1 MEPITVAPYRRL
13 FLGIILVFASLAAGR
28 ACEAQQRIV
37 ANLPDAPKPTQPP
50 DEPQPK
56 ASNTHPKTTYD
67 ILSRRSFFFPDLA
80 FTTRPLSTGQKFLLA
95 ADETVAPSALI
106 VATMSAGIAQ
116 ARNSWPGYGQGW
128 NAYGKRY
135 GATLALNASTD
146 MFGTFLLPSV
156 LHHDPRYFVLAHGTF
171 SQKIGHALKS
181 VLVTRTDSGGRA
193 VNISGVLGPLGAEG
207 LANTYLPDAERTAG
221 QTFERFG
228 IQMAVIAGGNIAKE
242 FWPAIFKTLR
252 IGKVV
257 PGASPDAPSDSP
269 KQ

>member
-1 MEPITVAPYRRL
+1 MDPITRARYKPL
-13 FLGIILVFASLAAGR
+13 FPVLIALFVSMMTGLVCA
-28 ACEAQQRIV
+28 AQQRIV
-37 ANLPDAPKPTQPP
+37 ANLPDAPTPNNPP
-50 DEPQPK
+50 KEAQQDAN
-56 ASNTHPKTTYD
+56 ASRTKTTYD

-80 FTTRPLSTGQKFLLA
+80 YTTRPLSSGQKFLLA
-95 ADETVAPSALI
+95 ADESAAPSALI
-106 VATMSAGIAQ
+106 VAAMSAGITQ

-156 LHHDPRYFVLAHGTF
+156 LHHDPRYFVLAHGTLT
-171 SQKIGHALKS
+171 QKVGHALKS

-193 VNISGVLGPLGAEG
+193 PNISGVLGPLGAEG
-207 LANTYLPDAERTAG
+207 LANTYLPDSERTAG

-228 IQMAVIAGGNIAKE
+228 IQMAVIAGANVAKQ

-257 PGASPDAPSDSP
+257 PGATPDARSDSP
-269 KQ
+269 RQ

>member
-1 MEPITVAPYRRL
+1 MEPISRAPSQRL
-13 FLGIILVFASLAAGR
+13 FLVLIALFVSMASGR
-28 ACEAQQRIV
+28 ACAAQQHV
-37 ANLPDAPKPTQPP
+37 LANLPDAPTPKEPL
-50 DEPQPK
+50 DEPQQK
-56 ASNTHPKTTYD
+56 AATSRPTTTYD

-80 FTTRPLSTGQKFLLA
+80 YTTRPLSSGQKFLLA
-95 ADETVAPSALI
+95 ADESAAPSALI
-106 VATMSAGIAQ
+106 VAAMSAGITQ

-156 LHHDPRYFVLAHGTF
+156 LHHDPRYFVLSHGTF
-171 SQKIGHALKS
+171 SQKVGHALKS

-193 VNISGVLGPLGAEG
+193 PNISGILGPLGAEG
-207 LANTYLPDAERTAG
+207 LANTYLPDAERSAG

-228 IQMAVIAGGNIAKE
+228 IQIAVIAAGNVAKE

-252 IGKVV
+252 VGKVM
-257 PGASPDAPSDSP
+257 PGASPDARSDSAR
-269 KQ
+269 Q

>member
-1 MEPITVAPYRRL
+1 MELFTRAPNQRL
-13 FLGIILVFASLAAGR
+13 FLVLVALFVAMAAGR
-28 ACEAQQRIV
+28 ACAAQQRIV
-37 ANLPDAPKPTQPP
+37 TDLPDAPT
-50 DEPQPK
+50 PK
-56 ASNTHPKTTYD
+56 QSPSAAQQKVNGSRSKTTYD
-67 ILSRRSFFFPDLA
+67 ILSRKSFFFPDLA
-80 FTTRPLSTGQKFLLA
+80 YTTEPLSIGQKFLLA

-106 VATMSAGIAQ
+106 VTAMSAGITQ

-128 NAYGKRY
+128 NAYGKRF

-156 LHHDPRYFVLAHGTF
+156 LHHDPRYFILAHGTF

-181 VLVTRTDSGGRA
+181 VLVTHTDSRERA
-193 VNISGVLGPLGAEG
+193 PNISGILGPLGAEG

-228 IQMAVIAGGNIAKE
+228 IQMAVIAGANVAKE

-257 PGASPDAPSDSP
+257 PGASPDARSDSSR
-269 KQ
+269 Q

>member
-1 MEPITVAPYRRL
+1 M
-13 FLGIILVFASLAAGR
+13 
-28 ACEAQQRIV
+28 V
-37 ANLPDAPKPTQPP
+37 ANLPDTPTPKQQPS
-50 DEPQPK
+50 EVQPK
-56 ASNTHPKTTYD
+56 ANNTHSTYD

-80 FTTRPLSTGQKFLLA
+80 FTTKPLSPGQKLMLA
-95 ADETVAPSALI
+95 ADETIAPSALI
-106 VATMSAGIAQ
+106 VAAMSAGVTQ

-146 MFGTFLLPSV
+146 VFGTFLLPSV

-171 SQKIGHALKS
+171 SRKIGHALKS

-193 VNISGVLGPLGAEG
+193 PNVSGILGPLGAEG

-228 IQMAVIAGGNIAKE
+228 IQIAVIAGGSIAKE

-252 IGKVV
+252 IGRVV
-257 PGASPDAPSDSP
+257 PGATPDARSDSSR
-269 KQ
+269 Q

>member
-1 MEPITVAPYRRL
+1 MEHITPVPYQRLSLVLIAL
-13 FLGIILVFASLAAGR
+13 FLSLAAGR
-28 ACEAQQRIV
+28 ASEAQVRIV
-37 ANLPDAPKPTQPP
+37 ANLPDAPMPKQPP
-50 DEPQPK
+50 SDDQQK
-56 ASNTHPKTTYD
+56 SNNTHSTYD

-80 FTTRPLSTGQKFLLA
+80 FTTKPLSSGQKFLLA
-95 ADETVAPSALI
+95 VDESAAPSALI
-106 VATMSAGIAQ
+106 VAAMSAGITQ

-156 LHHDPRYFVLAHGTF
+156 LHHDPRYFILAHGTF

-181 VLVTRTDSGGRA
+181 VLVTHTDSGERA
-193 VNISGVLGPLGAEG
+193 PNISGILGPLGAEG

-228 IQMAVIAGGNIAKE
+228 IQMAVIAGANVAKE

-257 PGASPDAPSDSP
+257 PGASPDARSDSSR
-269 KQ
+269 Q

>member
-1 MEPITVAPYRRL
+1 MEPITQAPSQRL
-13 FLGIILVFASLAAGR
+13 FLVITALFLSMSSSLTCA
-28 ACEAQQRIV
+28 AQQRIV
-37 ANLPDAPKPTQPP
+37 ANLPDAPAPKQPP
-50 DEPQPK
+50 KDDEQK
-56 ASNTHPKTTYD
+56 SNNTHSTYD

-80 FTTRPLSTGQKFLLA
+80 YTTKPLSSGQKFLLA
-95 ADETVAPSALI
+95 ADESAAPSALI
-106 VATMSAGIAQ
+106 VAAMSAGITQ

-181 VLVTRTDSGGRA
+181 VLVTHTDSGA
-193 VNISGVLGPLGAEG
+193 PAPNISGILGPLGAEG

-228 IQMAVIAGGNIAKE
+228 IQMAVIAGANVAKE

-257 PGASPDAPSDSP
+257 PGATPDARSDSP
-269 KQ
+269 RQ

>member
-1 MEPITVAPYRRL
+1 MEPISQAPYKPL
-13 FLGIILVFASLAAGR
+13 FLALIALLFSIASGRVCAG
-28 ACEAQQRIV
+28 QQRIV
-37 ANLPDAPKPTQPP
+37 AKLPDAPTPKESL
-50 DEPQPK
+50 DEPQQKP
-56 ASNTHPKTTYD
+56 TRPTTTYD

-80 FTTRPLSTGQKFLLA
+80 YTTKPLSSGQKFLLA
-95 ADETVAPSALI
+95 ADESAAPSALI
-106 VATMSAGIAQ
+106 VAAMSAGITQ

-156 LHHDPRYFVLAHGTF
+156 LHHDPRYFVLVHGTF

-181 VLVTRTDSGGRA
+181 VLVTHTDSGA
-193 VNISGVLGPLGAEG
+193 PAPNISGVLGPLGAEG
-207 LANTYLPDAERTAG
+207 LANTYLPDSERTAG

-228 IQMAVIAGGNIAKE
+228 IQMAVIAGANVAKE

-257 PGASPDAPSDSP
+257 PGATPDARSDSSR
-269 KQ
+269 Q